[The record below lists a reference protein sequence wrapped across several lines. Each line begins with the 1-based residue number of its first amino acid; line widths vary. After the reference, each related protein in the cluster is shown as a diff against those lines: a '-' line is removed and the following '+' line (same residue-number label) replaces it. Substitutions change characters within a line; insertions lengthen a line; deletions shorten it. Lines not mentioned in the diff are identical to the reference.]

1 MDGLTGKNTVKVG
14 FKSKY
19 TLDKTGDCKRLGL
32 QKEIILDYWKKEIK
46 EKGAGGS

>member
-1 MDGLTGKNTVKVG
+1 MDGLTGKNTVKVD

-32 QKEIILDYWKKEIK
+32 QKEMILDYWKKEIG
-46 EKGAGGS
+46 KGGRGGS